1 MKAVASMTALSLPVW
16 LVALAVAGVASTLEV
31 TLGVVTPLVVACG
44 GWVMMERTYTR
55 QPGALTSMMIA
66 AFGFKLLFFG
76 GCVALGLRGL
86 SLETRPFVGSLAAA
100 FIVLHMAEAYFLSAL
115 FKTRSGS
122 AGS

>member
-44 GWVMMERTYTR
+44 GWVMMERTFTR
-55 QPGALTSMMIA
+55 RPGALTSMMIA

-76 GCVALGLRGL
+76 GALPWDFAGCRLR
-86 SLETRPFVGSLAAA
+86 RDR
-100 FIVLHMAEAYFLSAL
+100 LSAASQQHL
-115 FKTRSGS
+115 SCCTWLKRIS
-122 AGS
+122 